1 MESRLK
7 KSITAGGR
15 HTRASEDH
23 SRLPAEESF
32 ASTQDIDQMWSDE
45 WTQSALPKV
54 PDIPGFHLC
63 WLSTTNSYDT
73 IDKRI
78 RLGYTPV
85 LADELPGFE
94 NYRVKAGEHVGHI
107 SCNEM
112 LLFKIPMDLYQR
124 VMTHF
129 HYQKP
134 MEATQAIMERMEE
147 LQSGVDSSGHR
158 LLKTEGEGFGNVAKS
173 SVNRPPVFEG

>member
-1 MESRLK
+1 MEQRLK

-112 LLFKIPMDLYQR
+112 LLLLGTKELTVTAGLHTR
-124 VMTHF
+124 L
-129 HYQKP
+129 
-134 MEATQAIMERMEE
+134 QA
-147 LQSGVDSSGHR
+147 S
-158 LLKTEGEGFGNVAKS
+158 LLGQPVCSYGTTGDA
-173 SVNRPPVFEG
+173 PPPIAWACE

>member
-1 MESRLK
+1 MEQRLK

-63 WLSTTNSYDT
+63 WLSTSNSYDT

-147 LQSGVDSSGHR
+147 LQQGVDSSGHR

>member
-1 MESRLK
+1 MESRRK
-7 KSITAGGR
+7 KSLTAGGR

-45 WTQSALPKV
+45 WTQTALPKV
-54 PDIPGFHLC
+54 PDIPGWHLC

-78 RLGYTPV
+78 RLGYVPV
-85 LADELPGFE
+85 LADELPGYD

-112 LLFKIPMDLYQR
+112 LLFKIPMDLYQK

-147 LQSGVDSSGHR
+147 LQQGVDSSGHR
-158 LLKTEGEGFGNVAKS
+158 LLKTEGEGFS
-173 SVNRPPVFEG
+173 SVGKQSINRPPTFEG

>member
-1 MESRLK
+1 MDSRLK
-7 KSITAGGR
+7 KSLNAGGR
-15 HTRASEDH
+15 ETRASEDASRSSVEDSFH
-23 SRLPAEESF
+23 SAQERRK
-32 ASTQDIDQMWSDE
+32 MWSDE
-45 WTQSALPKV
+45 WTQSALPKT
-54 PDIPGFHLC
+54 PEIPGWHIC
-63 WLSTTNSYDT
+63 WLSTTNSYDS
-73 IDKRI
+73 IDKRM
-78 RLGYTPV
+78 RLGYVPV
-85 LADELPGFE
+85 KAEEIPGFE

-147 LQSGVDSSGHR
+147 LQQGVDSSGHR

>member
-15 HTRASEDH
+15 HTRASEDQ

-85 LADELPGFE
+85 LADELPGYE

-107 SCNEM
+107 ACNEM

-147 LQSGVDSSGHR
+147 LQQGVDSSGHR

>member
-147 LQSGVDSSGHR
+147 LQQGVDSSGHK

>member
-85 LADELPGFE
+85 LADELPGYE

-107 SCNEM
+107 ACNEM

-147 LQSGVDSSGHR
+147 LQQGVDSSGHR

>member
-1 MESRLK
+1 
-7 KSITAGGR
+7 
-15 HTRASEDH
+15 
-23 SRLPAEESF
+23 
-32 ASTQDIDQMWSDE
+32 MWSDE
-45 WTQSALPKV
+45 WTQSALPGV

-85 LADELPGFE
+85 LADELPGYE

-107 SCNEM
+107 ACNEM

-147 LQSGVDSSGHR
+147 LQQGVDSSGHR

>member
-147 LQSGVDSSGHR
+147 LQQGVDSSGHR

>member
-147 LQSGVDSSGHR
+147 LQQGVDSSGHR
-158 LLKTEGEGFGNVAKS
+158 LLKTEGEGFGSVAKS

>member
-1 MESRLK
+1 MEQRLK

>member
-7 KSITAGGR
+7 KSLTAGGR

-45 WTQSALPKV
+45 WTQTALPKV
-54 PDIPGFHLC
+54 PDIPGWHLC

-147 LQSGVDSSGHR
+147 LQQGVDSSGHR

>member
-7 KSITAGGR
+7 KSLSVGGR

-112 LLFKIPMDLYQR
+112 LLFKLPMDLYQR

-147 LQSGVDSSGHR
+147 LQGADSSGHR
-158 LLKTEGEGFGNVAKS
+158 LLKTEGEGFDRANKS
-173 SVNRPPVFEG
+173 INQAPIFEG

>member
-1 MESRLK
+1 MEQRLK
-7 KSITAGGR
+7 KSLTAGGR

-147 LQSGVDSSGHR
+147 LQQGVDSSGHR

>member
-129 HYQKP
+129 HYQKT
-134 MEATQAIMERMEE
+134 MEATQAIMERMDE
-147 LQSGVDSSGHR
+147 LQQGVDSSGHR

>member
-85 LADELPGFE
+85 LADELPGYE

-107 SCNEM
+107 ACNEM

-158 LLKTEGEGFGNVAKS
+158 LLKTEGEGFS
-173 SVNRPPVFEG
+173 SVGKQSINRPPTFEG

>member
-1 MESRLK
+1 MEQRLK

-23 SRLPAEESF
+23 SRLPAEEQF

-147 LQSGVDSSGHR
+147 LQQGVDSSGHR

>member
-147 LQSGVDSSGHR
+147 LQQGVDSSGHR
-158 LLKTEGEGFGNVAKS
+158 LLKTEGEGFR
-173 SVNRPPVFEG
+173 SVGKQSINRPPTFEG

>member
-15 HTRASEDH
+15 HTRASEDQ
-23 SRLPAEESF
+23 SRLPAEEQF
-32 ASTQDIDQMWSDE
+32 ASSQDIDKMWSDE

-85 LADELPGFE
+85 LADDLPGFE

-147 LQSGVDSSGHR
+147 LQQGVDSSGHR

>member
-1 MESRLK
+1 
-7 KSITAGGR
+7 
-15 HTRASEDH
+15 
-23 SRLPAEESF
+23 
-32 ASTQDIDQMWSDE
+32 
-45 WTQSALPKV
+45 LPKV

-85 LADELPGFE
+85 LADELPGYE

-107 SCNEM
+107 ACNEM

-147 LQSGVDSSGHR
+147 LQGADSSGHR

>member
-45 WTQSALPKV
+45 WTHSALPKV

-147 LQSGVDSSGHR
+147 FLPGII
-158 LLKTEGEGFGNVAKS
+158 
-173 SVNRPPVFEG
+173 VFEQLQK

>member
-15 HTRASEDH
+15 HTRASEDQ
-23 SRLPAEESF
+23 SRLPAEDSF

-54 PDIPGFHLC
+54 PDMPGYHLC

-85 LADELPGFE
+85 LADEMPGFE

-147 LQSGVDSSGHR
+147 LQQGADSSGHR

>member
-1 MESRLK
+1 MEQRLK

-147 LQSGVDSSGHR
+147 LQQGVDSSGHR